1 MQCFQNALAYFYT
14 VVSYTRKM
22 FTKSTPGLG
31 SVVGLVS
38 VRGSGVGI
46 DGVLEGDVGRV
57 GHPDLLL
64 SMV

>member
-1 MQCFQNALAYFYT
+1 
-14 VVSYTRKM
+14 M

-38 VRGSGVGI
+38 VRGSGVGVNGI
-46 DGVLEGDVGRV
+46 LEGDVGRV

-64 SMV
+64 FMV